1 VPISGLI
8 FRPYQPSDFDALL
21 AMDQACFPKTI
32 AYGRREMK
40 SYLQSEG
47 SRCIIAEI
55 LGAEVP
61 RSELSGTENSG
72 FETSKTIAGFILTE
86 SNGELAH
93 IITLDVLE
101 AYRRQSIGSLLLEA
115 AEQEAANHGV
125 THMYLETATMNKAA
139 IALWKKHGYRGTG
152 TIENYY
158 GRGQNAFEMQKRLER
173 KSQVKVH
180 P

>member
-1 VPISGLI
+1 VPVSGIIL
-8 FRPYQPSDFDALL
+8 RPYQPSDFEALH
-21 AMDQACFPKTI
+21 AMDQVCFPKTI

-47 SRCIIAEI
+47 SYCIVAEI
-55 LGAEVP
+55 AGPA
-61 RSELSGTENSG
+61 S
-72 FETSKTIAGFILTE
+72 SKTIGGFILTE
-86 SNGELAH
+86 RSREFAH

-101 AYRRQSIGSLLLEA
+101 PYRRQSLGSSLLGA
-115 AEQEAANHGV
+115 AEQEASACGASL
-125 THMYLETATMNKAA
+125 MYLETATTNKAA
-139 IALWKKHGYRGTG
+139 IALWKKHGYRQTG

-173 KSQVKVH
+173 KSQVKDL

>member
-1 VPISGLI
+1 MPVSGLI
-8 FRPYQPSDFDALL
+8 LRPFQPSDFDVLL

-47 SRCIIAEI
+47 SHCIV
-55 LGAEVP
+55 AEVTDP
-61 RSELSGTENSG
+61 ETSGPG
-72 FETSKTIAGFILTE
+72 TSKTIAGFILTE
-86 SNGELAH
+86 RGGEFSH

-101 AYRRQSIGSLLLEA
+101 AYRRQSIGSLLLTA
-115 AEQEAANHGV
+115 AEQEAASRGA
-125 THMYLETATMNKAA
+125 TRMYLETATTNKAA
-139 IALWKKHGYRGTG
+139 IALWKKHGYRETG

-173 KSQVKVH
+173 KSQLKAL